1 MKRYITYYLSIIL
14 ALSVF
19 TSCEGEVFQI
29 AFESKEDNVLTLRI
43 STDKLTSRA
52 TIDGEDANNENLI
65 NTLDCFFYISAT
77 DSAVCRK
84 TVSDLSY
91 KGSDIH
97 EISISFDDDEMKEL
111 FGSNYK
117 TVPARNECL
126 VYVIANLPSG
136 VTVWND
142 ATIKS
147 LKERTLAGDFTQSEE
162 ITVSET
168 KKKVS
173 KIQTNFVMDSD
184 GVDNDDNHD
193 VVTLTVDNN
202 LASLSGHVPL
212 YRAAAKVGL
221 FVYVPE
227 SIRNGEGNNQT
238 IWSPVPG
245 SMEVKF
251 HNGLKR
257 GNIDNT
263 TTPYTTIT
271 DNDYFE
277 TDRIYFD
284 VTNSEVAANGI
295 TYNQTTSVPFYSYPT
310 SAAKGTYFILY
321 LSWQEMEET
330 TNDGETVLKGKGVF
344 KNCFYQ
350 IPINKLEALVRN
362 NYYRLLL
369 NVGVLG
375 TESGMVEL
383 TPSYTVCE
391 WNTEDIN
398 TKIEENVYLVVDEE
412 MVYIYNK
419 NSYAVSYVSSHDIE
433 VQILSI
439 KQPNFLGKEE
449 TTTIYYDFDED
460 DENAPKLNRIEAG
473 TEGLYRE
480 FSVNVVG
487 NTVVLN
493 HEIIN
498 KGEETE
504 YKEYDIAPYTVEVR
518 VTMTFEDASGKEH
531 IYEEDITFKQY
542 PAIYVEAN
550 LNSDYKGGASGEN
563 GSNGYVYVNGYQ
575 KEPDNGNNTFDSF
588 PFRYNDDSSQKQQFF
603 GTANGY
609 STRNTNSNPNM
620 YTINISSFSNNEY
633 IIGDPRTLSYTSLFT
648 NNYDNEGNDDGT
660 QTVAENTDELKFNN
674 GNRNVW
680 FSAPAL
686 YDGSTNR
693 RLKYY
698 YPTDASDNTKNMIA
712 PKIKVASSYSV
723 VTSGFLYHKEAARR
737 RCASYQE
744 DGYPA
749 GRWRL
754 PTFAEAKYMVE
765 LSAEGKIPAL
775 FSTGATYWC
784 AQGSFIPNN
793 NNGTVTPDSNDYYE
807 NDGGNSV
814 RCVYDEWY
822 WGSEAPLTGNKTFT
836 WGDYPRDA
844 WPPSGN

>member
-84 TVSDLSY
+84 TVSNLSY
-91 KGSDIH
+91 KGTGSH
-97 EISISFDDDEMKEL
+97 EITISFDDSEMKEL
-111 FGSNYK
+111 FGNDYK
-117 TVPARNECL
+117 TDPDREECL

-136 VTVWND
+136 ITVWND

-147 LKERTLAGDFTQSEE
+147 LKERTFTADFTQSKE

-184 GVDNDDNHD
+184 GVDNDDDYD
-193 VVTLTVDNN
+193 VVTLKVVNN
-202 LASLSGHVPL
+202 VASLSGHVPL

-251 HNGLKR
+251 HNGLSK

-271 DNDYFE
+271 DNYYFE

-284 VTNSEVAANGI
+284 VTDSEVTANGI
-295 TYNQTTSVPFYSYPT
+295 TYNQTTSVPFYTYPT
-310 SAAKGTYFILY
+310 SAAKGTYFTLY
-321 LSWQEMEET
+321 LSWEEMQES
-330 TNDGETVLKGKGVF
+330 TNNEGETVLTGKGVF

-398 TKIEENVYLVVDEE
+398 TKIEENVYLVVQEHD
-412 MVYIYNK
+412 VTINNK
-419 NSYAVSYVSSHDIE
+419 NSYAVEYASSHDIE

-439 KQPNFLGKEE
+439 TQPNYSQEIEGTSVFCDYEQGQGLPLIRKETNGLYRDCRVSVSGNTIVLDHNVVNRGEE
-449 TTTIYYDFDED
+449 TTS
-460 DENAPKLNRIEAG
+460 G
-473 TEGLYRE
+473 
-480 FSVNVVG
+480 
-487 NTVVLN
+487 
-493 HEIIN
+493 
-498 KGEETE
+498 
-504 YKEYDIAPYTVEVR
+504 EYDIAPYTIIVYVKM
-518 VTMTFEDASGKEH
+518 VYGEDDDD
-531 IYEEDITFKQY
+531 YYDDIITYTQY
-542 PAIYVEAN
+542 PSMYAEAK
-550 LNSDYKGGASGEN
+550 YN
-563 GSNGYVYVNGYQ
+563 GDDTNRGNVWVYNNN
-575 KEPDNGNNTFDSF
+575 DNGNGDADWLAVRGANDGAGPGSNTNTNHNMYVIYVSALSPEDPYFIGDSRDLNS
-588 PFRYNDDSSQKQQFF
+588 PIKGSDLSIGDKDSQKQTLQNYY
-603 GTANGY
+603 A
-609 STRNTNSNPNM
+609 TR
-620 YTINISSFSNNEY
+620 
-633 IIGDPRTLSYTSLFT
+633 
-648 NNYDNEGNDDGT
+648 
-660 QTVAENTDELKFNN
+660 TDE
-674 GNRNVW
+674 
-680 FSAPAL
+680 
-686 YDGSTNR
+686 
-693 RLKYY
+693 
-698 YPTDASDNTKNMIA
+698 KNIIA
-712 PKIKVASSYSV
+712 PIFRMASSHGKLEG
-723 VTSGFLYHKEAARR
+723 SGLTYQLAKR
-737 RCASYQE
+737 RCAAYQE

-749 GRWRL
+749 GRWRM
-754 PTFAEAKYMVE
+754 PTYAELKYIAK
-765 LSAEGKIPAL
+765 LSSDGKIPHLYSNGKSYWTATARCTYANNADDINADENY
-775 FSTGATYWC
+775 STTAIAY
-784 AQGSFIPNN
+784 
-793 NNGTVTPDSNDYYE
+793 
-807 NDGGNSV
+807 V

-822 WGSEAPLTGNKTFT
+822 WGSGQLSNKDQFT
-836 WGDYPRDA
+836 WGDE
-844 WPPSGN
+844 

>member
-97 EISISFDDDEMKEL
+97 EISIPFDDDEMKKL
-111 FGSNYK
+111 FGNDYK
-117 TVPARNECL
+117 TDPDREECL

-136 VTVWND
+136 ITVWDD

-147 LKERTLAGDFTQSEE
+147 LKERTLTGDFTQSEE

-184 GVDNDDNHD
+184 GVDNDDDHD
-193 VVTLTVDNN
+193 VVTLEVVNKV
-202 LASLSGHVPL
+202 ASLSGHVPL

-251 HNGLKR
+251 HNGLKK

-263 TTPYTTIT
+263 TTPYTTII
-271 DNDYFE
+271 DDDYFV

-284 VTNSEVAANGI
+284 VTDSEVTAHGI
-295 TYNQTTSVPFYSYPT
+295 TYNQTTSVPFYTYPT
-310 SAAKGTYFILY
+310 SVAKGTYFTLY
-321 LSWQEMEET
+321 LSWEEMQET
-330 TNDGETVLKGKGVF
+330 TNNEGETVLTGKGVF

-550 LNSDYKGGASGEN
+550 LNTDYKGGGSGQN

-575 KEPDNGNNTFDSF
+575 GTPENGSNNNSF
-588 PFRYNDDSSQKQQFF
+588 PFRYVKGSGQQFF
-603 GTANGY
+603 GTAEGMTSN
-609 STRNTNSNPNM
+609 STNSNPNM
-620 YTINISSFSNNEY
+620 YTINISSFSDNRY
-633 IIGDPRTLSYTSLFT
+633 IIGDPRTLSYTSLFM
-648 NNYDNEGNDDGT
+648 NNYDNNGNDDGE
-660 QTVAENTDELKFNN
+660 QTIAPNTDELKFNRGSN
-674 GNRNVW
+674 NVW
-680 FSAPAL
+680 LSAAAL
-686 YDGSTNR
+686 YSGNTNR

-698 YPTDASDNTKNMIA
+698 YPTDASEDTRNMIA
-712 PKIKVASSYSV
+712 PMIKVASSYSV
-723 VTSGFLYHKEAARR
+723 VTSGFLYYKEAARR

-754 PTFAEAKYMVE
+754 PTSAEARYIVE

-775 FSTGATYWC
+775 FTSGWRYWC
-784 AQGSFIPNN
+784 AHGSFVPNN
-793 NNGTVTPDSNDYYE
+793 NNGTVTEDDEDY
-807 NDGGNSV
+807 NATGDGHSV

-844 WPPSGN
+844 WPPSDN

>member
-84 TVSDLSY
+84 TVSGLSY

-97 EISISFDDDEMKEL
+97 EISIPFDDDEMKEL

-117 TVPARNECL
+117 TAPARNECL

-136 VTVWND
+136 VTVWNE

-147 LKERTLAGDFTQSEE
+147 LKERTLAGSFTQSDK
-162 ITVSET
+162 ITVNEI

-184 GVDNDDNHD
+184 GVDNDDDYD

-251 HNGLKR
+251 HNGLKK

-263 TTPYTTIT
+263 TTPYTTII
-271 DNDYFE
+271 DDDYFV

-284 VTNSEVAANGI
+284 VTDSEVTANGI
-295 TYNQTTSVPFYSYPT
+295 TYNQTTSVPFYTYPT
-310 SAAKGTYFILY
+310 SVAKGTYFTLY
-321 LSWQEMEET
+321 LSWEEMQET
-330 TNDGETVLKGKGVF
+330 TNNEGETVLTGKGVF

-398 TKIEENVYLVVDEE
+398 TKIEENVYLVVQEHD
-412 MVYIYNK
+412 VTINNK
-419 NSYAVSYVSSHDIE
+419 NSYAVEYASSHDIE
-433 VQILSI
+433 VQIISI
-439 KQPNFLGKEE
+439 TQPNYSQEIEGTSVFCDYEQGQGLPLIRKGTDGLYRDCRVSVSGNTIVLDHNVVNRGEE
-449 TTTIYYDFDED
+449 TTS
-460 DENAPKLNRIEAG
+460 G
-473 TEGLYRE
+473 
-480 FSVNVVG
+480 
-487 NTVVLN
+487 
-493 HEIIN
+493 
-498 KGEETE
+498 
-504 YKEYDIAPYTVEVR
+504 EYDIAPYTIIVYVKM
-518 VTMTFEDASGKEH
+518 VYGEDDDD
-531 IYEEDITFKQY
+531 YYDDIITYTQY
-542 PAIYVEAN
+542 PSMYAEAKYNGDDTNRGNVWVYNNNNNESDDADWLAVRGANDGAGPGSNTNTNHNMYVIYVSALSPEDPYFIGDTRD
-550 LNSDYKGGASGEN
+550 LNSPIKGSDLSIGDE
-563 GSNGYVYVNGYQ
+563 
-575 KEPDNGNNTFDSF
+575 D
-588 PFRYNDDSSQKQQFF
+588 SQKQTLQNYY
-603 GTANGY
+603 A
-609 STRNTNSNPNM
+609 TR
-620 YTINISSFSNNEY
+620 
-633 IIGDPRTLSYTSLFT
+633 
-648 NNYDNEGNDDGT
+648 
-660 QTVAENTDELKFNN
+660 TDE
-674 GNRNVW
+674 
-680 FSAPAL
+680 
-686 YDGSTNR
+686 
-693 RLKYY
+693 
-698 YPTDASDNTKNMIA
+698 KNIIA
-712 PKIKVASSYSV
+712 PIFRMASSHGKLEG
-723 VTSGFLYHKEAARR
+723 SGLTYQLAKR
-737 RCASYQE
+737 RCAAYQE

-749 GRWRL
+749 GRWRM
-754 PTFAEAKYMVE
+754 PTYAELKYIAK
-765 LSAEGKIPAL
+765 LSSDGKIPHLYSNGKNYWTATARCTYANNADDINADENY
-775 FSTGATYWC
+775 STTAIAY
-784 AQGSFIPNN
+784 
-793 NNGTVTPDSNDYYE
+793 
-807 NDGGNSV
+807 V

-822 WGSEAPLTGNKTFT
+822 WGSGQLSNKDQFT
-836 WGDYPRDA
+836 WGDE
-844 WPPSGN
+844 